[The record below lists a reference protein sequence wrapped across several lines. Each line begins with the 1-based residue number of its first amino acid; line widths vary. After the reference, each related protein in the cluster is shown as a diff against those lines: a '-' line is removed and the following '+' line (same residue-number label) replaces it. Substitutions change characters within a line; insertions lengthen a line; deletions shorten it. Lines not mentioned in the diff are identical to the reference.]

1 MTEMEKK
8 LVLFQALVVLY
19 IPSSSSLGER
29 RMCKNRQDPLKVH
42 HSYAW
47 NKSQV
52 SALDYQQS
60 YCKMRCRGNE
70 KVMQYTPTC
79 WDLECIPCHCER
91 PACEYYGICCP
102 DISVP
107 FECQS
112 VPHFD
117 APLQRKQRLPD
128 TSEPPAVARRRSAP
142 VLDCDTHPHMTGNN
156 YLFIRSC
163 KADYDVNQ
171 TVIDLCEM
179 DRQPHEQ
186 TIETFIKAV
195 DLERQIVY
203 RNKFCAQCNH
213 VTNFTSLPT
222 MIRTDNF
229 TTYYKAKSRDEML
242 QQVLLNTVEIDVVF
256 PDNFTLLDCLIL
268 SVPKDNCRHLPTYSL
283 ADEDIFRACETNQQG
298 NELVVYYREENTLQ
312 YPRTFTECGCQTE
325 VFAYKPLPFS
335 LLLDLSSRSR
345 MPKTVHKSGSLMQAS
360 QCSFNEWSSLNGEC
374 FPLFCGPGKE
384 FLKGKCTASIS
395 EIKGLSYRLRLW
407 LQPLLSDKQQ
417 MYSLVQSD
425 RFTKKTLN
433 SLFNKIQEMIEDLSS
448 EFRLDVEGIRDI
460 SSPMFLKFPTIF
472 WMECLLFALKNIS
485 RNDFEMEILNRFMT
499 GNISVQNFAN
509 VNLLVTPFQML
520 QIVHVKSQTVQN
532 TINQSKPAYLHARYK
547 SVNFFETIEY
557 DYININHALVCRYVR
572 FEPGQYQI
580 DVRNNIIPL
589 PPSVAIT
596 IDLNSSKIL
605 ITDNADL
612 NMVDIGQDG
621 ELNVCEDLLNSKL
634 KMFKADVL
642 EGTNRELAGTS
653 LAEYIVSIAC
663 SSASILCLV
672 LTLMTYILFSELRT
686 EAGLNNM
693 FLSSSLLLAQVSLM
707 ITSHIFRSSTMCTVL
722 GVVTHFMWLWMFSWS
737 FLCSYHMF
745 QVFTSSTRRT
755 SSLQDLF
762 MAWKKILF
770 SLTCPSAIILTTVV
784 GSFLASGGKEIGY
797 GRFSCYLNSTLLVG
811 LTVAGPLSLVTIIN
825 VVFFTKVVHK
835 IHSVRKLQSI
845 TKRKEQNTEWHI
857 YVKLSSVTGAFWT
870 VAIVAAALN
879 NNILQLISIVLN
891 GLQGVAILVSFIC
904 NKRVLLL
911 YKQMTSS
918 NRETTTEELRVEP
931 ITSR

>member
-1 MTEMEKK
+1 MTEMGKK
-8 LVLFQALVVLY
+8 LVLLQALVVWY

-42 HSYAW
+42 YSYAW

-70 KVMQYTPTC
+70 KVMLYTPTC

-91 PACEYYGICCP
+91 PACEYYSICCP

-107 FECQS
+107 FERQS
-112 VPHFD
+112 VPHFE

-128 TSEPPAVARRRSAP
+128 TSEPAAVARRRSAP

-163 KADYDVNQ
+163 QADYDVNQ

-222 MIRTDNF
+222 TIRTDNF
-229 TTYYKAKSRDEML
+229 TTYYNAKSRDEML
-242 QQVLLNTVEIDVVF
+242 QLVLLNTVEIDVAF
-256 PDNFTLLDCLIL
+256 PDNFTLLNCLIL
-268 SVPKDNCRHLPTYSL
+268 SVPKDNCRHLPTHSL
-283 ADEDIFRACETNQQG
+283 ADEDIIRACETNQQG
-298 NELVVYYREENTLQ
+298 NEMVVYFREENT
-312 YPRTFTECGCQTE
+312 
-325 VFAYKPLPFS
+325 VFKNIFCAICN
-335 LLLDLSSRSR
+335 R
-345 MPKTVHKSGSLMQAS
+345 
-360 QCSFNEWSSLNGEC
+360 GEC
-374 FPLFCGPGKE
+374 YPLFCGPGKE

-407 LQPLLSDKQQ
+407 LQPHLSDKQQ

-448 EFRLDVEGIRDI
+448 DFRLDVEGIRDI
-460 SSPMFLKFPTIF
+460 ISPMFLKFPAIF

-499 GNISVQNFAN
+499 GNISIQNFAN
-509 VNLLVTPFQML
+509 VNLLVKPFQML

-532 TINQSKPAYLHARYK
+532 SINQSRSAYLHARYK

-557 DYININHALVCRYVR
+557 DYININHVLVCRFVR

-580 DVRNNIIPL
+580 DVRDNIIPL
-589 PPSVAIT
+589 PPGVAIT

-634 KMFKADVL
+634 KMFKEDVL

-672 LTLMTYILFSELRT
+672 LTLMTYVLFSELRT

-722 GVVTHFMWLWMFSWS
+722 GVVTHFLWLWMFSWS

-745 QVFTSSTRRT
+745 QVFTSGTRRT

-784 GSFLASGGKEIGY
+784 GSYLASSGKEIGY

-825 VVFFTKVVHK
+825 VVFFTKAVHK

-845 TKRKEQNTEWHI
+845 IKKEEQNIEWHI

-879 NNILQLISIVLN
+879 NSILQLISIVLN
-891 GLQGVAILVSFIC
+891 GLQGVAIFVSFIC

-931 ITSR
+931 ITSG